1 MLLKHVRFLGRI
13 HVVTSII
20 QLITSCVEWGVR
32 GSDGGT
38 TQETSDL
45 LCMLLTDVL
54 YKYSYNEKYNK
65 LIQVGMCGAAHIK
78 ELLNEDLLHALMMRL
93 KTHPNYYIM
102 TLCEVRLLL
111 LSHLAS
117 LQTHLRVRDP
127 RGARQLHQVRSPG
140 GRLRTLSPLSQHQ
153 LPNQFAPIASLL
165 YNSLSIY
172 VMYLIKQL
180 YRHLPSPAQLAVVLE
195 DRFHLIDTFQLGDLT
210 QKNPQRDDAD
220 MHIGTSV
227 LSLLRIVYYIVLGF
241 YCAGGRVA

>member
-65 LIQVGMCGAAHIK
+65 LIQVGMCDAAHIK

-117 LQTHLRVRDP
+117 LQTHLRVRNP
-127 RGARQLHQVRSPG
+127 RGARQLHQVRSSG
-140 GRLRTLSPLSQHQ
+140 GRLRTLSPLS
-153 LPNQFAPIASLL
+153 
-165 YNSLSIY
+165 
-172 VMYLIKQL
+172 
-180 YRHLPSPAQLAVVLE
+180 
-195 DRFHLIDTFQLGDLT
+195 
-210 QKNPQRDDAD
+210 
-220 MHIGTSV
+220 
-227 LSLLRIVYYIVLGF
+227 
-241 YCAGGRVA
+241 

>member
-13 HVVTSII
+13 HVVTSVI

-32 GSDGGT
+32 GSDGDT

-65 LIQVGMCGAAHIK
+65 LIQVGMCDAAHSK

-127 RGARQLHQVRSPG
+127 RGARQLHQVRSSG
-140 GRLRTLSPLSQHQ
+140 GRLRTLSPLS
-153 LPNQFAPIASLL
+153 
-165 YNSLSIY
+165 
-172 VMYLIKQL
+172 
-180 YRHLPSPAQLAVVLE
+180 
-195 DRFHLIDTFQLGDLT
+195 
-210 QKNPQRDDAD
+210 
-220 MHIGTSV
+220 
-227 LSLLRIVYYIVLGF
+227 
-241 YCAGGRVA
+241 